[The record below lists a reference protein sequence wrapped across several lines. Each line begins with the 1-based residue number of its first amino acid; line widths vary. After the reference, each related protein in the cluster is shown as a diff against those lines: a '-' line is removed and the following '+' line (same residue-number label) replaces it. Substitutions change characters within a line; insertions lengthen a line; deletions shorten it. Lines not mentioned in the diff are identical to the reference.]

1 VTAVVR
7 DAAARKRWRRRSEK
21 RNCKDQSLED
31 RIDIVAVVDPIVFLV
46 GVMPA
51 L

>member
-7 DAAARKRWRRRSEK
+7 DAAARKRWRRRSENAIVK
-21 RNCKDQSLED
+21 TKVGID